1 MATSKTGAARL
12 RRLSAGL
19 AVAAAVMLAG
29 GGFVHAEA
37 ARLTQSTV
45 KRFISSYPDV
55 RSLALNRASSQG
67 EKVAGSA
74 NPLMAVVEA
83 ASDKSLRGQLDG
95 AVQRH
100 GFRDSKEWMGVARS
114 VGQAYAHMKAG
125 SSGDAKANEKVEKAI
140 AKIEK
145 NDLLPD
151 KQKKKLIEAI
161 REGAGAVLEPP
172 PPENMAVVKAMAPEI
187 EAVVK

>member
-12 RRLSAGL
+12 RLLSAGL
-19 AVAAAVMLAG
+19 AVAATMMTAG
-29 GGFVHAEA
+29 GGVALAEA

-55 RSLALNRASSQG
+55 KSLALTQTSSQG
-67 EKVAGSA
+67 EKVAGAS
-74 NPLMAVVEA
+74 NPLLAVVEA
-83 ASDKSLRGQLDG
+83 ASDKSLRGQLDS

-100 GFRDSKEWMGVARS
+100 GFRDSKEWMKVARS

-125 SSGDAKANEKVEKAI
+125 SSGGAKANEKVEKAI

-172 PPENMAVVKAMAPEI
+172 PPENMAVVKAMAPQI